1 VSKPR
6 HRFVVPPRAVDGGR
20 VHFSAAAARQMRRVL
35 RLSPGDIVAALDGQG
50 TEYRVTL
57 VSLRDNEAIGTIEEQ
72 RTLDSEPRLAVTL
85 FQALLPREKFEHV
98 LQKSTEVGVRRIVP
112 LATERSLVPAAAVSG
127 SRLVRWRR
135 IVQEASEQAGRAV
148 LPDLEEPLSLAEA
161 LEQRKGQPA
170 LLAWEQE
177 ASLSLRQALLSLRPR
192 LGDGLGIFV
201 GPEGG
206 FSQVEAQAAREA
218 GVTVVSLGPLI
229 LRAETAGPVLAAVA
243 LYEAGD
249 LEPR

>member
-1 VSKPR
+1 
-6 HRFVVPPRAVDGGR
+6 
-20 VHFSAAAARQMRRVL
+20 
-35 RLSPGDIVAALDGQG
+35 
-50 TEYRVTL
+50 
-57 VSLRDNEAIGTIEEQ
+57 
-72 RTLDSEPRLAVTL
+72 
-85 FQALLPREKFEHV
+85 
-98 LQKSTEVGVRRIVP
+98 
-112 LATERSLVPAAAVSG
+112 VSG
-127 SRLVRWRR
+127 SRLLRWRR

-177 ASLSLRQALLSLRPR
+177 ASLSLRQALLNLRPR